1 MVEIF
6 FNKTSTR
13 TTTIFCSLFSLFLIL
28 GYQVFNKKQ
37 YWSWVKNVFLPGVFA
52 GRWYNGS
59 PENQTMYIGNKR
71 SVLVGMARGRQLRVQ
86 PGEFGHFLEN

>member
-1 MVEIF
+1 MVELF

-13 TTTIFCSLFSLFLIL
+13 TTTIFCSLFSLFFL

-52 GRWYNGS
+52 GRWYNGR

-86 PGEFGHFLEN
+86 PGEFGLFFEN

>member
-1 MVEIF
+1 MHEPRPFFVHIF
-6 FNKTSTR
+6 FL
-13 TTTIFCSLFSLFLIL
+13 LFL

-52 GRWYNGS
+52 GRWYNGR

-71 SVLVGMARGRQLRVQ
+71 SVLVGMAKGRQLRVQ
-86 PGEFGHFLEN
+86 PGESGNYFET